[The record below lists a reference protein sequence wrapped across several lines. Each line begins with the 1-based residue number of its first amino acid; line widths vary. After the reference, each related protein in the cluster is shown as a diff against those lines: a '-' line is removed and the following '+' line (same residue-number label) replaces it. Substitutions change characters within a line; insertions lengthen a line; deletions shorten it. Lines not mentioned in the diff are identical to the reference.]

1 MGGGLMQLVAYG
13 AQDVY
18 LSGNPQITFFK
29 TVYRRH
35 TNFSMES
42 ISQSFNGPVQFGKK
56 SSCAIAR
63 NGDLLADMYLEITLP
78 AIQQAQTTSGSTSSY
93 VSWTDGIG
101 NALIKSV
108 SIDIGGQELD
118 KHYGEWLDIWNE
130 LNLPD
135 TKKKTF
141 KKMVGY
147 EYASDLMDPSLASA
161 TAESEY
167 NLYVPLRFWFN
178 NNPGL
183 ALPLIALQYH
193 EIKINLDIDDVQH
206 LIRNDGGH
214 ISAPQDSA
222 GNALEIKECNL
233 MVNYIYLDTDERRR
247 FSQISHEY
255 LIEQVQFLGTE
266 SVESTASTGTGKPN
280 PSSSFHSVK
289 LKFNHPV
296 KVLHW
301 IIQDDTYL
309 ANDSEESNV
318 DATAYDSGNQKLRYS
333 SLAKLNNR
341 TDTFNTAKLQING
354 HDRMAEKPA
363 EYYRLVQNNR
373 YMPGQTSK
381 QIYTYSFALNPGEHQ
396 PSGSCNFSRVDI
408 AKLNLNFDTTSTS
421 QNTKDDGTTYTGQ
434 LSNDVHVKVYA
445 VNYNVLRIMSGMG
458 GLAYSN

>member
-42 ISQSFNGPVQFGKK
+42 ISQSFNAPVQFGKK
-56 SSCAIAR
+56 SSCSIAR

-78 AIQQAQTTSGSTSSY
+78 AIQQAQATDGTNSSY

-147 EYASDLMDPSLASA
+147 EYASDLMDPSLANA
-161 TAESEY
+161 TAQSEY
-167 NLYVPLRFWFN
+167 HLYVPLRFWFN

-193 EIKINLDIDDVQH
+193 EIKINLEIDDVQH
-206 LIRNDGGH
+206 LIRSDGGH
-214 ISAPQDSA
+214 ISTPKNSA

-266 SVESTASTGTGKPN
+266 SVESG
-280 PSSSFHSVK
+280 SSNHPVK

-301 IIQDDTYL
+301 IIQDDTFL
-309 ANDSEESNV
+309 ANDSNESNV
-318 DATAYDSGNQKLRYS
+318 DGTAYDSGNQKFRYS

-396 PSGSCNFSRVDI
+396 PSGSCNFSRVDL
-408 AKLNLNFDTTSTS
+408 AKLNLKFDTTSTS
-421 QNTKDDGTTYTGQ
+421 QNTKDDGANYTGQ